1 MRADTA
7 LAMTRSWGFS
17 TSAPPFLKMIITI
30 SMIVSSCWLNSESPG
45 AVLQLLWSSKALNLI
60 FILETERFDR
70 VKVQTEW
77 LLSHRVEAERFDQV
91 KLLPQ
96 RVQTQWLVSH
106 WVEADWLR
114 RVKLNRGR
122 IKTRRFGG
130 VQAESVQVFH
140 FPLLLFPTWFSRYF
154 FPLLFPTW
162 FSDSTLT
169 VSLSL
174 SYSVLLLPSFHWKLT
189 MGKDKCPLL
198 LKTLR

>member
-1 MRADTA
+1 M
-7 LAMTRSWGFS
+7 L
-17 TSAPPFLKMIITI
+17 L
-30 SMIVSSCWLNSESPG
+30 
-45 AVLQLLWSSKALNLI
+45 LLWPSKALNLI

-77 LLSHRVEAERFDQV
+77 LLSHRVQAERFDRV

-96 RVQTQWLVSH
+96 GVQTQWLVSH
-106 WVEADWLR
+106 RVEADWLR

-122 IKTRRFGG
+122 IKTRRGFGG

-140 FPLLLFPTWFSRYF
+140 FPATFSHLV
-154 FPLLFPTW
+154 FPLLFPTC
-162 FSDSTLT
+162 FSDSNLT

-174 SYSVLLLPSFHWKLT
+174 SSSVLLLPSFHWELT
-189 MGKDKCPLL
+189 MGKDKCPLF

>member
-1 MRADTA
+1 M
-7 LAMTRSWGFS
+7 
-17 TSAPPFLKMIITI
+17 
-30 SMIVSSCWLNSESPG
+30 
-45 AVLQLLWSSKALNLI
+45 LQLLWSSKALNLI

-77 LLSHRVEAERFDQV
+77 LLSHRVQAERFDRV

-106 WVEADWLR
+106 RVEADWLR

-140 FPLLLFPTWFSRYF
+140 FPTFYF
-154 FPLLFPTW
+154 FPLGFPIR
-162 FSDSTLT
+162 
-169 VSLSL
+169 LSL
-174 SYSVLLLPSFHWKLT
+174 FHSHFLPQCPASSFLSLEADNGKRQMPFVLENSQIKTVPRSSRS
-189 MGKDKCPLL
+189 
-198 LKTLR
+198 LKQIPRSNHQKVHPVRII

>member
-1 MRADTA
+1 M
-7 LAMTRSWGFS
+7 
-17 TSAPPFLKMIITI
+17 
-30 SMIVSSCWLNSESPG
+30 
-45 AVLQLLWSSKALNLI
+45 LQLLWSSKALNLV

-77 LLSHRVEAERFDQV
+77 LLSHRVQAERFDRV

-106 WVEADWLR
+106 RVEADWLR

-140 FPLLLFPTWFSRYF
+140 FPATFSHLVFRF
-154 FPLLFPTW
+154 ESHCF
-162 FSDSTLT
+162 TLT
-169 VSLSL
+169 FFLSPASSFLSL
-174 SYSVLLLPSFHWKLT
+174 GADNGKRQMPVVLENSQMKTVPRSSRGLKQIPRSNNQKFH
-189 MGKDKCPLL
+189 PV
-198 LKTLR
+198 RII